1 MSDVSVAPAGD
12 AAALTAGLQ
21 VAPSIL
27 SADYGRFAEQVDEV
41 LEAGARVIHFDVMDG
56 HFVPPITFGP
66 PVVAALAERVHE
78 AGGIADVH
86 LMIEQPERQI
96 EAFAQAG
103 ADLITVHLEAAPHL
117 HHVLAAI
124 REAGCLA
131 GVAINPGTRAEAVL
145 PVADLL
151 DLALCMSVNPGW
163 GGQRFI
169 ESTRSK
175 VAFLREM
182 LPPGCAIEVD
192 GGVDTGT
199 APLCVDAGANLLVA
213 GSAIFGKPSP
223 ATAFRELSGAVS
235 KR

>member
-1 MSDVSVAPAGD
+1 MSTVSAGPAGY
-12 AAALTAGLQ
+12 AAAVAAGLQ

-27 SADYGRFAEQVDEV
+27 SADYGRFAEQIDEV

-96 EAFAQAG
+96 EAFAEAG
-103 ADLITVHLEAAPHL
+103 ADLITVHHEAAPHL

-131 GVAINPGTRAEAVL
+131 GVAINPGTPAEAVL
-145 PVADLL
+145 PVAEMV

-169 ESTRSK
+169 AATRSK
-175 VAFLREM
+175 VAFLREV
-182 LPPGCAIEVD
+182 LRPGCAIQVD

-199 APLCVDAGANLLVA
+199 APLCVDDGANLLVA
-213 GSAIFGKPSP
+213 GSAIFGKASP
-223 ATAFRELSGAVS
+223 AAAFRELSRAAGAL
-235 KR
+235 